1 MKWKGTVSHCEKI
14 TIDARLATVK
24 TTQAA
29 STQPGWKGQERPAG
43 ASGDPASGPRR
54 ALLMKGRPAGSGWRR
69 LAGRGWRKPAERGW
83 RKPPGREPRRRLE
96 AGLCELVGGRSGSS
110 PGTGCQRRD
119 SATFLRPAATL

>member
-69 LAGRGWRKPAERGW
+69 LAGRGWRRPAERGWRRLAGRGWRRPAERGW
-83 RKPPGREPRRRLE
+83 RKPPGRGWRRPAERGWRKPPGRGPRRRLG
-96 AGLCELVGGRSGSS
+96 AG
-110 PGTGCQRRD
+110 
-119 SATFLRPAATL
+119 